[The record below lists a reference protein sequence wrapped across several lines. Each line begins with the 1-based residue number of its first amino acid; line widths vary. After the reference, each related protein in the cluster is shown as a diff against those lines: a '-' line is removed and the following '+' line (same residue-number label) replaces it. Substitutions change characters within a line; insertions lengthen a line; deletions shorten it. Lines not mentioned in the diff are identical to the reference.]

1 MLIQSVLCNTAA
13 RFVSRIIINK
23 QINKINTKKT
33 TGMEIQASTDDY
45 LSDLK
50 KNHKA
55 KGKGM
60 FGASQCDKYRKGKK
74 V

>member
-1 MLIQSVLCNTAA
+1 MLIQIVFFALPTLASYY
-13 RFVSRIIINK
+13 RIIINK
-23 QINKINTKKT
+23 QNKYKNT

-50 KNHKA
+50 KNHKQ

>member
-1 MLIQSVLCNTAA
+1 MQ
-13 RFVSRIIINK
+13 
-23 QINKINTKKT
+23 KK
-33 TGMEIQASTDDY
+33 TGMELQASSDDY

-55 KGKGM
+55 KGKGV

>member
-1 MLIQSVLCNTAA
+1 MQ
-13 RFVSRIIINK
+13 
-23 QINKINTKKT
+23 KI
-33 TGMEIQASTDDY
+33 GMEIQASTDDY

-50 KNHKA
+50 KNHKQ